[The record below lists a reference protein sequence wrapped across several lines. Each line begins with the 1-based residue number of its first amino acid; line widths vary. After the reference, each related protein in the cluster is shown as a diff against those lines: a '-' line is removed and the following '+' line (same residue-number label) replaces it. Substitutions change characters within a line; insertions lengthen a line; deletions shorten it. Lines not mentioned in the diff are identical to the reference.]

1 MNAERM
7 PTDETQED
15 FPADLVAYLDGELD
29 AEQTRAVEERLSG
42 DPAYRQQL
50 RELQRAWDLLDQL
63 PKAEVHD
70 TFTQTTLAL
79 VAVSA
84 SGDVAQ
90 AQVRRGRIR
99 RWLWWTGSAAAAA
112 AFAAGY
118 FAVSTVVSREN
129 RQLLRDLSVIQHLDE
144 YRYADSVEFL
154 RLLDHEGVFAEDE
167 IPDEM

>member
-63 PKAEVHD
+63 PKAEVD
-70 TFTQTTLAL
+70 GSFAQTTLAM

-84 SGDVAQ
+84 SDDVAR
-90 AQVRRGRIR
+90 AQVRRARMH
-99 RWLWWTGSAAAAA
+99 RWLWWTGSAAAAV
-112 AFAAGY
+112 AFVAGY

-129 RQLLRDLSVIQHLDE
+129 RRLLRDLPVIQNLDE
-144 YRYADSVEFL
+144 YRYAGSVEFL

-167 IPDEM
+167 IPNEM

>member
-1 MNAERM
+1 M
-7 PTDETQED
+7 PTDDTQED

-63 PKAEVHD
+63 PKAEVND
-70 TFTQTTLAL
+70 TFTQTTLAM

-90 AQVRRGRIR
+90 AQLRRGRLR
-99 RWLWWTGSAAAAA
+99 RWLGWTGSAAAAV
-112 AFAAGY
+112 AFVAGY
-118 FAVSTVVSREN
+118 FAVSVGG
-129 RQLLRDLSVIQHLDE
+129 Q
-144 YRYADSVEFL
+144 
-154 RLLDHEGVFAEDE
+154 
-167 IPDEM
+167 P